1 MIIDFH
7 THTFPDKIAAKA
19 IASLAEKGGT
29 KPFLD
34 GTLSLLKASMR
45 RGGRIKIDCSV
56 ILPVATKPEQV
67 PSINRLAAELN
78 GHDGIYYAGAIH
90 PACEN
95 IEQILD
101 EVKSAGLFGIKIHPD
116 YQGVYFTDDRILK
129 ILESAAKRG
138 LYIVTH
144 AGRDVAY
151 PDDVHCT
158 PDHVL
163 YALETL
169 GEVIHDRLIL
179 AHMGGCDMGEE
190 VLERLC
196 GKPVYMDTA
205 FVLDR
210 YPEVCRQIIKK
221 HGADKILF
229 ATDSPWA
236 DQGKYAEIIRGFG
249 LSDGEL
255 SLILCENAKRILAGN
270 SRIQIL

>member
-1 MIIDFH
+1 MIVDFH

-34 GTLSLLKASMR
+34 GTLSSLKKSMR
-45 RGGRIKIDCSV
+45 LGGIDCSV
-56 ILPVATKPEQV
+56 ILPVATRPEQV
-67 PSINRLAAELN
+67 SSINRLAAELN
-78 GHDGIYYAGAIH
+78 GKDGIFYAGAIH
-90 PACEN
+90 PDCGN
-95 IEQILD
+95 TEQILD
-101 EVKSAGLFGIKIHPD
+101 EIKAAGLFGIKLHPD

-129 ILESAAKRG
+129 ILEAAARRG

-144 AGRDVAY
+144 AGRDVAF
-151 PDDVHCT
+151 PNDVHCS

-169 GEVIHDRLIL
+169 GEVIHNRLIL

-190 VLERLC
+190 VLEKLC

-210 YPEVCRQIIKK
+210 YPELCREIIKA

-236 DQGKYAEIIRGFG
+236 DQKRCAEIIRGFG
-249 LSDGEL
+249 LPEREL
-255 SLILCENAKRILAGN
+255 SLILCENAKRILN
-270 SRIQIL
+270 HTKLL